1 MCDREGIIGK
11 DYSNLNW
18 MQQKMTEVTNLENQN
33 GTLADALKGA
43 DIFVG
48 VSAPNI
54 VTPEM
59 VASRRPRFHPVRHG
73 QPGT

>member
-1 MCDREGIIGK
+1 MTGSDHLEG
-11 DYSNLNW
+11 
-18 MQQKMTEVTNLENQN
+18 QN

-54 VTPEM
+54 VTADMGRVYE
-59 VASRRPRFHPVRHG
+59 
-73 QPGT
+73 

>member
-1 MCDREGIIGK
+1 
-11 DYSNLNW
+11 

-43 DIFVG
+43 DIFG
-48 VSAPNI
+48 RRLRTDI

-59 VASRRPRFHPVRHG
+59 GCLHEPRFHPVRHG